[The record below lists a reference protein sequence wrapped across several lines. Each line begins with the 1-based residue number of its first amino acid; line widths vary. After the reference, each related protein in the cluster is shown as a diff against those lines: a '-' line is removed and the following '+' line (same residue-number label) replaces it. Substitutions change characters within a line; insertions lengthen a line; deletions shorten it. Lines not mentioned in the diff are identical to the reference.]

1 MFVVFFFLFTA
12 PKRKRA
18 HLRVPAL
25 QTPPKFHEKTPRQ
38 SENGSGRGK
47 KKARNFGP
55 PDFGPPPFGPPRCGA
70 PPFGPPLLQAPPFG
84 PPSLRAEA
92 LRASTFSISEPLRS
106 SFFHVAHLF
115 FFCAF
120 LIVSI
125 SCHFCF
131 FFFYIFHFSSWRG
144 GGGGGKPKPQ
154 TSFQFGGGGGGG
166 GYYPP
171 NPNPP
176 PPLKPVSAAA
186 CCCEL
191 LFQLCLCRL
200 LVGCWRFD
208 QRRSISI

>member
-55 PDFGPPPFGPPRCGA
+55 SRLRPPTLRAPTLRGPTLRA
-70 PPFGPPLLQAPPFG
+70 PLLQAPPFG

-131 FFFYIFHFSSWRG
+131 FFLHFSFFKLERRRG
-144 GGGGGKPKPQ
+144 RGQ
-154 TSFQFGGGGGGG
+154 TQT
-166 GYYPP
+166 P
-171 NPNPP
+171 N
-176 PPLKPVSAAA
+176 
-186 CCCEL
+186 
-191 LFQLCLCRL
+191 
-200 LVGCWRFD
+200 
-208 QRRSISI
+208 